1 VKQIIPFLL
10 SIFLATPLWA
20 DYTLSITAT
29 NGTVI
34 LDPAG
39 GTYADGT
46 VVWLT
51 PIPSAGYY
59 FSGWSGDARGKAVA
73 ARLVVNSNKSV
84 TANFAAWT
92 PPVGIP
98 TPTFG
103 ITQTYRMYDDPA
115 NRNVALT
122 YHESASGGFYT
133 HYVDNTD
140 EDATDTLPGGGTNP
154 GTVDLPR
161 LTLPLRLSAYIP
173 NAGAG
178 WLPAG
183 SVIEVHGGPYEMSG
197 FTSSTKGPACYADA
211 SVDQPIFIRGVGN
224 PHLKAT
230 TTTNIG
236 AQWWI
241 YGRGLVIEGFYFD
254 QTCLWLSG
262 YNSFPVQNPE
272 YIAIRNNQMVGTPLD
287 ATYSAIKVSPL
298 ASAAIYANHIT
309 VYGNDIGYYGDAEYD
324 LDSDGDNS
332 DDVMGFVASPHT
344 EYVWITDNYIHHNG
358 GDSIH
363 LGISA
368 ARTVRNIYIGRN
380 HMRSDR
386 ENAVDIKQ
394 CQDIIVSQNVM
405 HDYLQKGRPDDGL
418 GVSIH
423 EGTLAANTCPY
434 QIWILYNDIYDC
446 GYAGIAT
453 MSSDEVY
460 IIGNIVHD
468 VKGPTTN
475 PSLHCKAFSAFGFT
489 GTEHHYYIENT
500 VYNCQAG
507 YMLLM
512 NSANSVYLANNI
524 VDTLTDGTESS
535 WENHI
540 GITNYTSNATIE
552 NCLLY
557 EAGGQAKFW
566 WGSVA
571 KTLAEMQAL
580 GQCNGCLE
588 ADPQFAD
595 ADNDDF
601 HLQPTSPAIDA
612 GTSAGVV
619 QEVSNRFEQLYG
631 LDIRKDTEGK
641 ARTDAWEIGAYE
653 YVLTPISDLAVSRTS
668 QNSITLTWTVPGEL
682 GVTGQPATYDLRY
695 AIGPITAANWEAT
708 IQVLGEPA
716 AGAIGQPWSFTVSGL
731 NAGTTY
737 YLALK
742 VLDEGGHASAMSNVV
757 SGTTPT
763 TGNHAPVLQSIGD
776 QSVVE
781 TETLTFSISAT
792 DADGDL
798 LTYSTGTLPVGAAFD
813 AGTRAFTWMPTN
825 LQGGRYHVMFQV
837 GDSQVNVSETITI
850 TVREGANQAPVLAS
864 IGDKGV
870 SENASLSFSL
880 SATDPDGDLL
890 IYSAAGLPSGASLAD
905 RIFTW
910 TPTYDQAGSYP
921 VTFTV
926 SDGELTDS
934 QQITITVASVS
945 DRTPPSA
952 QAVYPAVDAIQVPR
966 NALIALTISDG
977 GLGIDAGTVTIQVNN
992 QLVYA
997 GDSSLYQSAYGNCWR
1012 VGTAASYRYYYQ
1024 PARPFD
1030 FDQHVLVN
1038 VAASDVAHNVM
1049 TPLSCH
1055 FMTEMRSFGQN
1066 QAVSSSGDASGHPAL
1081 ATDSQGN
1088 LWATWHAGQ
1097 VGVRDIYVAKRSSQL
1112 QQWNT
1117 PLRLTSVASDRCNPA
1132 LAVGPDD
1139 ALYLAW
1145 QDNRRGHWDVY
1156 VSASADGSTWGNPV
1170 AVTDSD
1176 ENQNPVII
1184 VDQASPY
1191 RVYIAWERGASGGR
1205 DIYLASCSSYF
1216 AGKTI
1221 TQVTSDPADQSE
1233 PSLAVGSDNTV
1244 YLFWTD
1250 WRNAL
1255 TNSDIYGSS
1264 SAAAWSNVAVVT
1276 GSGNQSHPAVT
1287 VAPGTSTLHLVWQS
1301 SATGNLDVLCG
1312 TSDGLPGSALAGSS
1326 LIDDTT
1332 GADQFAPSIVAT
1344 RDHAN
1349 NVHVYACWQDNRA
1362 VGGTQDSDLYMAEI
1376 RSGTG
1381 GTNILVRDDG
1391 TNSNQSEP
1399 ALGCDEYGQP
1409 VAVWTDGRSG
1419 TPRIYGACSVYAKPV
1434 ALASAL
1440 ITRTAGGRVGVDPVA
1455 ISSVRDVSIQIPA
1468 SACDGDV
1475 TISISEIQ
1483 NLPKFTALGIAG
1495 YEISPSG
1502 VQFAFPATVTI
1513 PYTKSGTGQTTPYW
1527 YDALTATLS
1536 QQGLTDVTYRTLA
1549 NGIPVVSFKT
1559 SHLTTFYLLEN
1570 PVAAG
1575 GSGGGGCAI
1584 SSPQGGSVVEFFL
1597 PFGVLGLFMLI
1608 LARRDRRS
1616 TGT

>member
-668 QNSITLTWTVPGEL
+668 QNSITLTWTVPGER
-682 GVTGQPATYDLRY
+682 GVTGTPTGYDIRY
-695 AIGPITAANWEAT
+695 SSNPPTEANWSTAT
-708 IQVLGEPA
+708 QVAGEPA
-716 AGAIGQPWSFTVSGL
+716 AGGFGAPQSFTITGL
-731 NAGTTY
+731 TPGVTY
-737 YLALK
+737 YIAIT
-742 VLDEGGHASAMSNVV
+742 VRDAAGHASALSNVV
-757 SGTTPT
+757 SATTST
-763 TGNHAPVLQSIGD
+763 TGNHAPVLTPVGD
-776 QSVVE
+776 RSVVE
-781 TETLTFSISAT
+781 TETLTFSVSAT

-798 LTYSTGTLPVGAAFD
+798 LTYSTGTLPAGA
-813 AGTRAFTWMPTN
+813 TFTAATQTFAWTPTS
-825 LQGGRYHVMFQV
+825 LQSGRYPVMFQV
-837 GDSQVNVSETITI
+837 NDGQVNVSQTITI
-850 TVREGANQAPVLAS
+850 TVLSPEITVAVAPLAVAEDGATNMVFTFTRSAVAGSPLMVNFSAAGTATYGTDYAQTGAASFTATAGTVWIAAGQTAAQVTVDPTQDGAVESDETVILTVTMGTGYTIGIPAGATGTILNAAAPALNWDIDDNGRCDALTDGLLITRYLFGFRGDTLIADAVAPDANRSTAADIEAYLAFAGSAGMLDIDGNGADDALTDGLLTTRYLFGFRGDALIDSAVAADATRTTAAQIEAFLASYMPIYNSPPVGNDAPVLAATGNNNANEAPATIQLS
-864 IGDKGV
+864 NSTVIEKQPVGTVVGKFSAKDPDSGDTFTYSLVSGKGGRNND
-870 SENASLSFSL
+870 SFRISGNTLQTAASFIYQGRSNHTIRVR
-880 SATDPDGDLL
+880 ATDSG
-890 IYSAAGLPSGASLAD
+890 GLVCECV
-905 RIFTW
+905 FTITIVGGNQ
-910 TPTYDQAGSYP
+910 TPTAIQLSNSSVLENQPAGTTVGKFSTIDPDSNDAFTYTLVTNKGQEDGNSFTISGNTLLTAVSFDYEAKSSYNIHVRTTDSGGLTCEQTFTILVLDQSDIDYWGTEGTD
-921 VTFTV
+921 TFTV
-926 SDGELTDS
+926 MNSQDSPLTVNIFDFHPE
-934 QQITITVASVS
+934 QY
-945 DRTPPSA
+945 DRIDLRDWVLPPSTA
-952 QAVYPAVDAIQVPR
+952 FSNLAMMEDEQTSD
-966 NALIALTISDG
+966 TI
-977 GLGIDAGTVTIQVNN
+977 IK
-992 QLVYA
+992 
-997 GDSSLYQSAYGNCWR
+997 
-1012 VGTAASYRYYYQ
+1012 
-1024 PARPFD
+1024 
-1030 FDQHVLVN
+1030 
-1038 VAASDVAHNVM
+1038 
-1049 TPLSCH
+1049 LSE
-1055 FMTEMRSFGQN
+1055 FT
-1066 QAVSSSGDASGHPAL
+1066 
-1081 ATDSQGN
+1081 T
-1088 LWATWHAGQ
+1088 
-1097 VGVRDIYVAKRSSQL
+1097 
-1112 QQWNT
+1112 
-1117 PLRLTSVASDRCNPA
+1117 LRL
-1132 LAVGPDD
+1132 VGFPLVKLQPDD
-1139 ALYLAW
+1139 F
-1145 QDNRRGHWDVY
+1145 
-1156 VSASADGSTWGNPV
+1156 
-1170 AVTDSD
+1170 
-1176 ENQNPVII
+1176 I
-1184 VDQASPY
+1184 
-1191 RVYIAWERGASGGR
+1191 
-1205 DIYLASCSSYF
+1205 F
-1216 AGKTI
+1216 
-1221 TQVTSDPADQSE
+1221 
-1233 PSLAVGSDNTV
+1233 
-1244 YLFWTD
+1244 
-1250 WRNAL
+1250 
-1255 TNSDIYGSS
+1255 
-1264 SAAAWSNVAVVT
+1264 
-1276 GSGNQSHPAVT
+1276 
-1287 VAPGTSTLHLVWQS
+1287 
-1301 SATGNLDVLCG
+1301 
-1312 TSDGLPGSALAGSS
+1312 
-1326 LIDDTT
+1326 
-1332 GADQFAPSIVAT
+1332 
-1344 RDHAN
+1344 
-1349 NVHVYACWQDNRA
+1349 
-1362 VGGTQDSDLYMAEI
+1362 
-1376 RSGTG
+1376 
-1381 GTNILVRDDG
+1381 
-1391 TNSNQSEP
+1391 
-1399 ALGCDEYGQP
+1399 
-1409 VAVWTDGRSG
+1409 
-1419 TPRIYGACSVYAKPV
+1419 
-1434 ALASAL
+1434 
-1440 ITRTAGGRVGVDPVA
+1440 
-1455 ISSVRDVSIQIPA
+1455 
-1468 SACDGDV
+1468 
-1475 TISISEIQ
+1475 
-1483 NLPKFTALGIAG
+1483 
-1495 YEISPSG
+1495 
-1502 VQFAFPATVTI
+1502 
-1513 PYTKSGTGQTTPYW
+1513 
-1527 YDALTATLS
+1527 
-1536 QQGLTDVTYRTLA
+1536 
-1549 NGIPVVSFKT
+1549 
-1559 SHLTTFYLLEN
+1559 
-1570 PVAAG
+1570 
-1575 GSGGGGCAI
+1575 
-1584 SSPQGGSVVEFFL
+1584 
-1597 PFGVLGLFMLI
+1597 
-1608 LARRDRRS
+1608 
-1616 TGT
+1616 